1 MSNCFVI
8 DARGLKC
15 PKPLTETRKKLNK
28 MKQGEVVEVLFDH
41 KISFEELPKA
51 MVESG
56 NTVLNLIELSN
67 GGWKITIKKTEGI
80 SS

>member
-1 MSNCFVI
+1 MDNIVV

-28 MKQGEVVEVLFDH
+28 MEQGEIVEVLFDH
-41 KISFEELPKA
+41 EISYDELPKA

-56 NTVLNLIELSN
+56 NTVLSLEDLPEK
-67 GGWKITIKKTEGI
+67 GWKITIKKTEG
-80 SS
+80 

>member
-1 MSNCFVI
+1 MDNVVV

-28 MKQGEVVEVLFDH
+28 MGQGEIVEVLFDH
-41 KISFEELPKA
+41 EISYNELPKA

-56 NTVLNLIELSN
+56 NTVLSLVELPKK
-67 GGWKITIKKTEGI
+67 GWKITIKKTEG
-80 SS
+80 

>member
-1 MSNCFVI
+1 MSDGFVV

-28 MKQGEVVEVLFDH
+28 MKQGDVVEVLFDH

-56 NTVLNLIELSN
+56 NTVLNLIDLPK
-67 GGWKITIKKTEGI
+67 GGWKITIKKTEEV
-80 SS
+80 S

>member
-1 MSNCFVI
+1 MSDIVV

-28 MKQGEVVEVLFDH
+28 MQHGEIVEVLFDH
-41 KISFEELPKA
+41 KISYDELPKA

-56 NTVLNLIELSN
+56 NTVVSLEDLPEK
-67 GGWKITIKKTEGI
+67 GWKITIKKTEG
-80 SS
+80 